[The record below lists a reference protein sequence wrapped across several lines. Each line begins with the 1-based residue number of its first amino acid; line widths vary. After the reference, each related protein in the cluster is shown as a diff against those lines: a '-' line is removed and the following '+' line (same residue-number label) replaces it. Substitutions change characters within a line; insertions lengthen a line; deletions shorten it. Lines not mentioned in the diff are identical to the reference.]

1 MNSLIKFCK
10 GINWTCLPKAPLEAG
25 LQVPGAGLQVPT
37 GREKERG
44 GVDILLHEAQI
55 LSYRNKKTF
64 S

>member
-37 GREKERG
+37 GREEERG
-44 GVDILLHEAQI
+44 GEG
-55 LSYRNKKTF
+55 
-64 S
+64 